1 MAEPHGPSTDQDD
14 RARGTTA
21 VWVFFVITLVVSA
34 TMVYVIGDRLDNPD
48 AAILTVLV
56 PSAVAIGI
64 TAGTS
69 GWIGVRSLLRLR
81 GEGPGSVRLLLTA
94 AFTVPALALAA
105 IAIGSLITDEPYDF
119 AMPSEGLFILLPL
132 LIVVV
137 GEENTAGVASPSPDY
152 RAATR
157 R

>member
-1 MAEPHGPSTDQDD
+1 MRYEDTTVD

-21 VWVFFVITLVVSA
+21 VWVFFVITLIVSA
-34 TMVYVIGDRLDNPD
+34 TIVYVIGDRLDNPD

-56 PSAVAIGI
+56 PSTVAIGI

-81 GEGPGSVRLLLTA
+81 GEGPGSVR
-94 AFTVPALALAA
+94 
-105 IAIGSLITDEPYDF
+105 
-119 AMPSEGLFILLPL
+119 
-132 LIVVV
+132 
-137 GEENTAGVASPSPDY
+137 VASPSPDY

-157 R
+157 RSSQRSSSVWSGGYGITRRRSSRPGCLSTRRSGYSVSMCSLSAC

>member
-1 MAEPHGPSTDQDD
+1 MAEPHVPSTDQDD

-34 TMVYVIGDRLDNPD
+34 TIVYVIGDRLDNPD

-56 PSAVAIGI
+56 PSTVAIGV

-81 GEGPGSVRLLLTA
+81 GEGRDKSGSYRLN
-94 AFTVPALALAA
+94 LAA
-105 IAIGSLITDEPYDF
+105 PSASHPPYRHMEIRRVLSKAIGHED
-119 AMPSEGLFILLPL
+119 
-132 LIVVV
+132 
-137 GEENTAGVASPSPDY
+137 
-152 RAATR
+152 
-157 R
+157 